1 MNELNNM
8 NVLGENLQYYRKR
21 KNMTQEQLAEQLEVS
36 RQTVSKWEAGNSYPE
51 MEKILQLCDLFS
63 CSMDTLMRN
72 HAAELEV
79 EDSQEYENHMEKRR
93 RNITIGIS
101 MLIAGAATHVLL
113 SGFGMADVL
122 KDTIFMAIAIV
133 AILILIV
140 AGMQDETFRKN
151 HPVVAEFYTREE
163 RKRFEEKFPIRIA
176 TGIGMI
182 LVGLLIGMNGEN
194 FPLREGMTEDFY
206 NGVFLFLVAGAVGI
220 LVHTGLGKDKYDIAA
235 YNKENDV
242 NVKKANEKV
251 GLWCG
256 CIMLVA
262 TILFFVAGFVY
273 DLWDICWIVYPV
285 GGLLCGIV
293 ALLLKMKNGN

>member
-1 MNELNNM
+1 MNERQM

-79 EDSQEYENHMEKRR
+79 EDSQDYEKHMEKKRK
-93 RNITIGIS
+93 NITVGVS
-101 MLIAGAATHVLL
+101 LLIAGAATHVLL
-113 SGFGMADVL
+113 SGFGAADVM

-140 AGMQDETFRKN
+140 AGIQDETFRKN
-151 HPVVAEFYTREE
+151 HPVIAEFYTQEE
-163 RKRFEEKFPIRIA
+163 KKRFEEKFPIRIA
-176 TGIGMI
+176 IGIGMI
-182 LVGLLIGMNGEN
+182 LVGLLLGMNGDSL
-194 FPLREGMTEDFY
+194 PLRKGMTEDFY
-206 NGVFLFLVAGAVGI
+206 NGIFLYLVAGAVGI
-220 LVHTGLGKDKYDIAA
+220 LIHTGLGKAKYDISE
-235 YNKENDV
+235 YNKENGES
-242 NVKKANEKV
+242 VKKANEKV
-251 GLWCG
+251 GIWCG

-262 TILFFVAGFVY
+262 TIIFFICGFVY
-273 DLWDICWIVYPV
+273 KLWDICWVVYPV
-285 GGLLCGIV
+285 GGLLCGIA
-293 ALLLKMKNGN
+293 ALILKGRNGN